1 MLPEK
6 EGQLSVCQVRI
17 SAVAVEN
24 DVSAAVMR
32 AGGLGEASAYLARAL
47 ATRMIYLGKPV
58 RLCVVGIDNLAIGRG
73 ARIWEIVMTEGEKVS
88 TVLVICMFFVNTEWD
103 YY

>member
-1 MLPEK
+1 M
-6 EGQLSVCQVRI
+6 RI

-32 AGGLGEASAYLARAL
+32 AGGLGEASAYPARAL
-47 ATRMIYLGKPV
+47 AARMIYLRKPV
-58 RLCVVGIDNLAIGRG
+58 SWCVVGIDNFVIGRG
-73 ARIWEIVMTEGEKVS
+73 ARIWEIVMIEGKKVS